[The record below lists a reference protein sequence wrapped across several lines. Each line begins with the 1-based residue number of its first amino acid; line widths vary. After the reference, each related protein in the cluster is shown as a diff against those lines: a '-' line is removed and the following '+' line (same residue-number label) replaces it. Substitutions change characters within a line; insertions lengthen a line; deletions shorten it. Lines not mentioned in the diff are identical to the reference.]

1 MESLHDR
8 KLQSLVE
15 SVKRKTHA
23 HFHTYPDFAPTA
35 LPRLKV
41 NFEDMMKVTPNDNF
55 EDNFNVMQQMRNA
68 DANTKLYRKMYLETV
83 DRDIQS
89 IKLQL
94 DNPSMTKDTSDV
106 LFKQLEEKLK
116 TRIEQTDPA
125 YNQKINA
132 IVTEVQSMKAQYE
145 RKEAETI
152 MKDYKFMSSLS
163 GNATLGGAMIQLG
176 PINNSYQKL
185 LQLESNARRKRL
197 EGFDIAG
204 ADVEQGV
211 QPAGLPKGAPPA
223 DAPPVGAP
231 FGGEGEGGGGGGG
244 GGGGKA
250 GEAEEKPLKKKEI
263 PLPPPGVKA
272 PPAPPAKPVETM
284 HISRIPSSGKGTEA
298 ELILLDA
305 RKIFGAKAKG
315 PEGMTPTQKLAEI
328 KRLRDIGL
336 IISDGRKGR
345 PAKGGD

>member
-15 SVKRKTHA
+15 SVKRNTHA

-68 DANTKLYRKMYLETV
+68 DANTKLYRNMFLETV

-89 IKLQL
+89 IKSQL

-244 GGGGKA
+244 GGGKA

-263 PLPPPGVKA
+263 PLPPAGVK
-272 PPAPPAKPVETM
+272 APPAKPVEKKSEAM
-284 HISRIPSSGKGTEA
+284 HISRVPLSGKGTEA

-305 RKIFGAKAKG
+305 RKIFGAKAKE